1 MADTKKTPDQIEG
14 ENTGAKTP
22 AQVEAENE
30 ALKQKYGVVYVVGI
44 TVPVDDL
51 NQKEYSY
58 RFKRPSVQS
67 YDRFVSTMSKVGATK
82 ASKAFMLDAIVDEDK
97 ERLMADME
105 ENPGM
110 AISMG
115 NKLTEILGLTDRTN
129 LMML

>member
-1 MADTKKTPDQIEG
+1 MSDTKKAPGQIEA

-22 AQVEAENE
+22 DQIKAENE
-30 ALKQKYGVVYVVGI
+30 ALKQKYGIVYVVGV

-58 RFKRPSVQS
+58 RFKRPSAQS
-67 YDRFVSTMSKVGATK
+67 YDRFISTMSKVGTTK
-82 ASKAFMLDAIVDEDK
+82 ASKAFMLDAVIDEDK
-97 ERLMADME
+97 DRLMDDME

-115 NKLTEILGLTDRTN
+115 NKLTEILGLTDKTN
-129 LMML
+129 LTML